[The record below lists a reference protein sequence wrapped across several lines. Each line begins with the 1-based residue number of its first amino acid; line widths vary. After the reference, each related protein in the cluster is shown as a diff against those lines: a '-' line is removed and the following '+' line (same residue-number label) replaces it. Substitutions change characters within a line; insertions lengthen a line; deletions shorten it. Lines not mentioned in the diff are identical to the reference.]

1 MCGIIGYSGHR
12 RASEVLIEGLR
23 RLEYRGYDSAGILVS
38 ENGAFTTVKRSG
50 RLENLCATLEHYNLN
65 GTCGMGHTRWA
76 THGGPTDENAHPHG
90 TGRVMLV
97 HNGII
102 ENYLELQNVLNEQ
115 GYTYSSQTDTE
126 IAACYLDYC
135 YHGDPIDAIR
145 EALCAIRGAY
155 AFVMMFSD
163 HPDTLYAVR
172 KDGPLIAALGD
183 GENFFASDITAVIGY
198 TNRYFV
204 LDEGEVAVLRPDG
217 IRVFDLEKHE
227 HKKQV
232 QTVDWNVDQAQKEG
246 YEHFML
252 KEIHEQPD
260 ALRRTVSPRID
271 PDSGLP
277 CFAHDRLPAD
287 FWGRFARIHIVAC
300 GTAMHAGLV
309 GRSVIEQLA
318 RVPVEVD
325 LASEFRYRDP
335 ILGKNDLMLIVS
347 QSGETADSLAAL
359 RLAKAQG
366 VTTLAIVNVA
376 GSSIAREADHVLLTY
391 AGPEISVAST
401 KAYSVQLS
409 LLYLIAF
416 AMAHVNGAIDA
427 EKARA
432 LTRSLASVP
441 DAVRAAF
448 SLQTAVQ
455 EVAEQFVDCE
465 HLFFLGRGLD
475 FALANEGSLKLKE
488 ISYIHCEAYAAG
500 ELKHGTISL
509 ITDGVP
515 VIALSTQEQLVAK
528 MLSNIK
534 EVKARGAV
542 VTLIAKRGE
551 TISQEVADRL
561 LLLDALDDL
570 FMPFPTVAVLQ
581 MIAYYTAKGRSCDI
595 DKPRNLAKSV
605 TVE

>member
-1 MCGIIGYSGHR
+1 MCGIVGYSGHR
-12 RASEVLIEGLR
+12 RASDVLLEGLS

-38 ENGAFTTVKRSG
+38 ENGAFVTVKREG
-50 RLENLCATLEHYNLN
+50 RLDNLKEALKEVSLE

-76 THGGPTDENAHPHG
+76 THGGPTNDNAHPHG
-90 TGRVMLV
+90 TERVMLV

-102 ENYLELQNVLNEQ
+102 ENYLALKNELLEQ
-115 GYTYSSQTDTE
+115 GYAFLSQTDTE

-135 YHGDPIDAIR
+135 YHGEPIDAIR
-145 EALCAIRGAY
+145 EALLKIEGAY
-155 AFVMMFSD
+155 AFVIMFSD

-172 KDGPLIAALGD
+172 KDGPLIAAPGD
-183 GENFFASDITAVIGY
+183 GENFLASDITAVIGY

-204 LDEGEVAVLRPDG
+204 LEEGEIAVLNPDG
-217 IRVFDLEKHE
+217 IRVFDMDGDERQKT
-227 HKKQV
+227 V
-232 QTVDWNVDQAQKEG
+232 QTVNWSVDQAQKEG
-246 YEHFML
+246 YQHFML

-260 ALRRTVSPRID
+260 ALRHTLSPRIKN
-271 PDSGLP
+271 GLP
-277 CFAHDRLPAD
+277 SFAHDHLPAD
-287 FWGRFARIHIVAC
+287 FFARFKGIKMVAC

-309 GRSVIEQLA
+309 GRDLIERLA
-318 RVPVEVD
+318 RLPVQVD

-335 ILGKNDLMLIVS
+335 VINNDDLVIVIS

-359 RLAKAQG
+359 RLAKSMG

-401 KAYSVQLS
+401 KAYSVQLAV
-409 LLYLIAF
+409 LYLIAF
-416 AMAHVNGAIDA
+416 ALAQANGRLS
-427 EKARA
+427 EQEARA
-432 LTRSLASVP
+432 LVAQLTAVP
-441 DAVRAAF
+441 DAVRRVF
-448 SLQTAVQ
+448 CCQTAI
-455 EVAEQFVDCE
+455 ERAAGGFEQTE
-465 HLFFLGRGLD
+465 NLFFLGRGMD
-475 FALANEGSLKLKE
+475 WALACEGSLKLKE

-515 VIALSTQEQLVAK
+515 VIALCTQERLTLK

-542 VTLIAKRGE
+542 VTLVAKEGE
-551 TISQEVADRL
+551 AVSQDVADTL
-561 LLLDALDDL
+561 LLLDALDDM
-570 FMPFPTVAVLQ
+570 FMPFTAVTMLQ
-581 MIAYYTAKGRSCDI
+581 LIAYYTARLRGCDI

>member
-12 RASEVLIEGLR
+12 CASDVLLEGLS

-38 ENGAFTTVKRSG
+38 ENGAFVTVKREG
-50 RLENLCATLEHYNLN
+50 RLDNLKASLEHFTLH

-90 TGRVMLV
+90 TERVMLV

-102 ENYLELQNVLNEQ
+102 ENYLTLKSVLVDQ
-115 GYTYSSQTDTE
+115 GYTFLSQTDTE

-145 EALCAIRGAY
+145 EALQKIEGAY
-155 AFVMMFSD
+155 AFVIMFSD

-172 KDGPLIAALGD
+172 KDGPLIAASGD
-183 GENFFASDITAVIGY
+183 GENFLASDITAVIGY

-204 LDEGEVAVLRPDG
+204 LEEGEIAVLNPDS
-217 IRVFDLEKHE
+217 IRVFGLDGGERQKT
-227 HKKQV
+227 V
-232 QTVDWNVDQAQKEG
+232 QTVSWNVDQAQKEG
-246 YEHFML
+246 YQHFML

-260 ALRRTVSPRID
+260 ALRHTLTPRIKD
-271 PDSGLP
+271 GLP
-277 CFAHDRLPAD
+277 CFEHDHLPED
-287 FWGRFARIHIVAC
+287 FFSRFKQIKIVAC

-309 GRSVIEQLA
+309 GRDLIERLA
-318 RVPVEVD
+318 RVPVQVD
-325 LASEFRYRDP
+325 LASEFRYRTP
-335 ILGKNDLMLIVS
+335 IIGAEDLVIIIS

-359 RLAKAQG
+359 RLAKSMG

-376 GSSIAREADHVLLTY
+376 GSSIAREADHAILTY

-401 KAYSVQLS
+401 KAYSVQLAV
-409 LLYLIAF
+409 LYLIAF
-416 AMAHVNGAIDA
+416 SMAAANGHLTQ
-427 EKARA
+427 EETQA
-432 LTRSLASVP
+432 LVASLNAVP
-441 DAVRAAF
+441 DAVRGVF
-448 SLQTAVQ
+448 SCQTAI
-455 EVAEQFVDCE
+455 ERAAEGFERSED
-465 HLFFLGRGLD
+465 LFFLGRGMD
-475 FALANEGSLKLKE
+475 WALACEGSLKLKE
-488 ISYIHCEAYAAG
+488 ISYIHCEACAAG

-509 ITDGVP
+509 ITDGTP
-515 VIALSTQEQLVAK
+515 VIALCTQDKLIPK

-542 VTLIAKRGE
+542 VTLIAKKGE
-551 TISQEVADRL
+551 SVSQDVADTL
-561 LLLDALDDL
+561 LLLDALDDM
-570 FMPFPTVAVLQ
+570 FMPFTAVTVLQ
-581 MIAYYTAKGRSCDI
+581 FIAYYTARLRGCDI